1 MSTVKTKY
9 HPTPGLRQ
17 CRGFTLAEMA
27 IVIVIASIL
36 LVTGVKVLTA
46 QMDNAAYSATRS
58 KQYQIKD
65 MLITYLGNNKRLPC
79 PDTRNG
85 QGPGAISFSTANP
98 PDGSENRS
106 PSGDVTGNCARHFG
120 VLPYQT
126 LGLSRDVA
134 VDGWG
139 NYFSYQ
145 LANVA
150 EWEKTGDFSV
160 NNVGNVTVNDRDGGG
175 AVATLTTEAVVLVIS
190 HGKNGLGA
198 YSTKG
203 TRATLPTGADES
215 DNTDTNGDRDFFKR
229 EYNDNAGA
237 TGGTFDDM
245 VIYLSADDLI
255 APLQRE
261 GTFDRP
267 VAIVNQQLAD
277 IRDAIVGSMM
287 GGCATPVNMGALGL
301 PATTTQD
308 PWGTNIDYTR
318 TLNSLT
324 GQNAADEAV
333 RVTSFGANLVDDG
346 GAVDDYQF
354 TMTVGQLR
362 ALVGPYGGGCL

>member
-1 MSTVKTKY
+1 MRLNK
-9 HPTPGLRQ
+9 
-17 CRGFTLAEMA
+17 GFTLAEMA

-58 KQYQIKD
+58 KQEQIKE

-106 PSGDVTGNCARHFG
+106 PSGDVTGNCARYFG

-134 VDGWG
+134 LDGWG

-145 LANVA
+145 LASTA
-150 EWEKTGDFSV
+150 DWEKTASFAV
-160 NNVGNVTVNDRDGGG
+160 NNVGNVTVNDRDSGG
-175 AVATLTTEAVVLVIS
+175 ATVALTTEAVALVIS

-198 YSTKG
+198 YNIKG
-203 TRATLPTGADES
+203 TRSTLPGGADEA
-215 DNTDTNGDRDFFKR
+215 DNTDTNGDRDFFER
-229 EYNDNAGA
+229 EYNDNATA
-237 TGGTFDDM
+237 TGGPFDDLVM
-245 VIYLSADDLI
+245 YLSADDLI

-301 PATTTQD
+301 PASTTQD
-308 PWGTNIDYTR
+308 PWGTNIDYNR

-324 GQNAADEAV
+324 GQAAADEALRV
-333 RVTSFGANLVDDG
+333 RSFGENLVDDG
-346 GAVDDYQF
+346 GGVDDYQF
-354 TMTVGQLR
+354 AMTVGQLR